1 MDQNPVIIVGA
12 GLAGLCCAKELGKS
26 GMPVILLESH
36 SVPGGRVRTDLVDG
50 FQLDHGFQVLQTAYP
65 EAAAQLNYTA
75 LQLQPFAPGALIRT
89 RGGFVEMSD
98 PWRRPG
104 KLFTT
109 LFNGVGTFSDRLRLA
124 RLRLRVSR
132 LSDEQ
137 IQAVP
142 DQSTRTFLL
151 QTCGFSEDIVNRFFR
166 PWFSGVFLE
175 KDLATS
181 SHYFQ
186 FLFRIFATGNA
197 SLPSEGMASI
207 PRQLAA
213 SLPAGTLRTNTQVNS
228 VTPREVRLTS
238 GETLSARAVVL
249 AVQGPEASR
258 LSQGAIPAPGA
269 CSTTCFYFAAP
280 KAPFSQP
287 LLVLNGDES
296 GPINNL
302 SVVSNVAPSYAP
314 AGKALISVS
323 VVGDHAANLKQT
335 EAAIRLQLKS
345 WYGASTDEWSMLRAY
360 PIHFA
365 LPAQPPGFQAAGGP
379 LLKTANGLFTCGD
392 STTTASIHG
401 AMLSGRLVA
410 RDVAMETR

>member
-1 MDQNPVIIVGA
+1 MNQNPVIIVGA
-12 GLAGLCCAKELGKS
+12 GLAGLCCAKELCKRGV
-26 GMPVILLESH
+26 PVILLESH
-36 SVPGGRVRTDLVDG
+36 SEPGGRLRTDMVDG
-50 FQLDHGFQVLQTAYP
+50 FRLDHGFQVLQTAYP
-65 EAAAQLNYTA
+65 EASAQLNYAA

-89 RGGFVEMSD
+89 GGKFVEMSD
-98 PWRRPG
+98 PWRQPT

-109 LFNGVGTFSDRLRLA
+109 LFNGVGTFMDRLRLA
-124 RLRLRVSR
+124 RLRWRVTS

-142 DQSTRTFLL
+142 DQSTRSFL
-151 QTCGFSEDIVNRFFR
+151 QHTCGFSEDIVNRFFR

-175 KDLATS
+175 KDLTTS

-197 SLPSEGMASI
+197 SLPLEGMAAI
-207 PRQLAA
+207 PRQLAEF
-213 SLPAGTLRTNTQVNS
+213 LPAGIIRTNTKVDS
-228 VTPREVRLTS
+228 VTPREVRLTT

-258 LSQGAIPAPGA
+258 LSQGVIPTPAA
-269 CSTTCFYFAAP
+269 CSTTCFYFSAP

-296 GPINNL
+296 GPVNNL
-302 SVVSNVAPSYAP
+302 SVVSNIAPSYAP
-314 AGKALISVS
+314 VGKALISVS
-323 VVGDHAANLKQT
+323 VVGDHAADLKQT
-335 EAAIRLQLKS
+335 EAAVRLHLQS
-345 WYGASTDEWSMLRAY
+345 WFGASTDAWTLLRAY

-365 LPAQPPGFQAAGGP
+365 LPAQPPGFRSESKCGF
-379 LLKTANGLFTCGD
+379 KTTNGLFFCGD

-410 RDVAMETR
+410 RDVTNEIR